1 MGDSRAV
8 LSEKGVAVALS
19 NDHKPENKEET
30 ERIVAGGM
38 RVKNNRIKGKL
49 AVSRAIGDYLY
60 KDEETKP

>member
-1 MGDSRAV
+1 
-8 LSEKGVAVALS
+8 VAVALS

>member
-1 MGDSRAV
+1 MGDSRVV
-8 LSEKGVAVALS
+8 LSEKGVTIALS

-30 ERIVAGGM
+30 EKVAGGM